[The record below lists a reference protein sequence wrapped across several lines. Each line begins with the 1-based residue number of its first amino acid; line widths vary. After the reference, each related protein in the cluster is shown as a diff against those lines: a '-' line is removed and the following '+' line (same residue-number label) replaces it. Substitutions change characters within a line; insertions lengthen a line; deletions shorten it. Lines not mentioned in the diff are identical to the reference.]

1 MFVAHDVL
9 LDVPFGAARPRLVG
23 LTSDRALVEAS
34 RAAYRE
40 GLNNHAGEPASGSGR
55 GSFGQ
60 VQVQVG
66 PGAEPGTQLARVRV
80 LAPVE
85 RRDSITIGLRW
96 ETTGVAAGLFP
107 VLDADITLAA
117 AGEHTTTLTLSG
129 VYRAPCHQ
137 PSPAL
142 LAAPVPPGG
151 GTPIA
156 LPPGPSE
163 PPEPSEPPGPPEAP
177 AAPGLVADVA
187 VRALLRYAA
196 HYLTGSAGLIG

>member
-96 ETTGVAAGLFP
+96 ETTGVVAGLFP

-129 VYRAPCHQ
+129 VYRTPCHQ

-151 GTPIA
+151 ETPGA
-156 LPPGPSE
+156 LPPGPT
-163 PPEPSEPPGPPEAP
+163 G
-177 AAPGLVADVA
+177 APGLAADVA

>member
-9 LDVPFGAARPRLVG
+9 LDVSFGVARPRLVG
-23 LTSDRALVEAS
+23 LTSDRALVDAS

-40 GLNNHAGEPASGSGR
+40 GLASQACAPASGSGLR
-55 GSFGQ
+55 GFGQ
-60 VQVQVG
+60 IQVM
-66 PGAEPGTQLARVRV
+66 PGAEPGIQLARVRV

-96 ETTGVAAGLFP
+96 ETTGLVAGLFP

-129 VYRAPCHQ
+129 VYRTPCHQ

-151 GTPIA
+151 ETPIA
-156 LPPGPSE
+156 LPSE
-163 PPEPSEPPGPPEAP
+163 RPEPP
-177 AAPGLVADVA
+177 AAPGLAADVA

-196 HYLTGSAGLIG
+196 HYLTGSTGLIG